1 MNIRSRGFLAGLLML
16 TLVALMA
23 ISATA
28 FAQRHARRRA
38 VRREERQDYSQLEQ
52 TAKTNGYNNGKAE
65 GINDRKRGE
74 PANFRD
80 ERAYKNATQGYSP
93 ILGSKSHYQEVYRV
107 SFENVIVTAGTDTK
121 PAMRRGREVLIYPQ
135 ELSNSHASFAFF
147 APESWISSLLSWKT

>member
-1 MNIRSRGFLAGLLML
+1 MKIRSRGFLAGLFML

-28 FAQRHARRRA
+28 FAQRHVRRRA
-38 VRREERQDYSQLEQ
+38 VVPQRREQRQDYSQLEQ
-52 TAKTNGYNNGKAE
+52 TAKTNGYNNGKLE

-93 ILGSKSHYQEVYRV
+93 LLGSKSHYQEVYRV
-107 SFENVIVTAGTDTK
+107 SFENGYRD
-121 PAMRRGREVLIYPQ
+121 GWNGY
-135 ELSNSHASFAFF
+135 
-147 APESWISSLLSWKT
+147 